1 MKNMNASNRKLT
13 KRQKKKRVKEITN
26 SIFLIASMFVFIVM
40 GRYLRSYAGL
50 VKQDNWITCIIAL
63 LLTLV
68 CFCATMYFLVKIFIT
83 YIKKY
88 DK

>member
-50 VKQDNWITCIIAL
+50 VKQDN
-63 LLTLV
+63 
-68 CFCATMYFLVKIFIT
+68 
-83 YIKKY
+83 
-88 DK
+88 